1 MGVAFAVAL
10 ALALAGC
17 TAAPA
22 PVSSPTTSVTS
33 AAPTVSAAAPSA
45 PSPSAPTA
53 TVPAN
58 PQTTASPLALD
69 RSYQAGKVRV
79 ELAALKAVNAKGEGP
94 GEISGP
100 ALAVSVRIIN
110 GTTKNLD
117 VSHVI
122 VNLLDSKG
130 NVATPLSP
138 SAPFSGSI
146 AAGDSAKGTYEF
158 SIAKNVR
165 KPVKVS
171 VTYDLDQ
178 PTALFVGNV

>member
-1 MGVAFAVAL
+1 MGVAVVL
-10 ALALAGC
+10 PLALAGC
-17 TAAPA
+17 TAG
-22 PVSSPTTSVTS
+22 
-33 AAPTVSAAAPSA
+33 SA
-45 PSPSAPTA
+45 PSPTPSATSVAVATASPTPVAATSAPTA
-53 TVPAN
+53 TVSAN
-58 PQTTASPLALD
+58 PQTTASPVTLNH
-69 RSYQAGKVRV
+69 SYQAGKVEV
-79 ELAALKAVNAKGEGP
+79 SLTSLKAVNAKGAGP

-110 GTTKNLD
+110 GAATSLD

-122 VNLLDSKG
+122 VNLLDAKG

-138 SAPFSGSI
+138 SAPFSGSV
-146 AAGDSAKGTYEF
+146 AAGGSAKGTYEF

>member
-1 MGVAFAVAL
+1 MVASS
-10 ALALAGC
+10 LALAGC
-17 TAAPA
+17 VAGSAPTEPVGAPTASTPSVS
-22 PVSSPTTSVTS
+22 VSSPV
-33 AAPTVSAAAPSA
+33 A
-45 PSPSAPTA
+45 SPSASASTASPAA

-58 PQTTASPLALD
+58 PQTTASPVALD
-69 RSYQAGKVRV
+69 HSYRAGKVQV
-79 ELAALKAVNAKGEGP
+79 SLVSLKAINAKGEGP

-100 ALAVSVRIIN
+100 ALSVTVAIAN
-110 GTTKNLD
+110 GTAATLD
-117 VSHVI
+117 VGHVI
-122 VNLLDSKG
+122 VNLLDSTG

-138 SAPFSGSI
+138 SAPFDGSI
-146 AAGDSAKGTYEF
+146 AAGATAKGTYEF